1 MKICFENII
10 SVFIFTANGAVNFTS
25 NGAELNHKIII
36 HEIYVS

>member
-10 SVFIFTANGAVNFTS
+10 SVFNFTAKGAINFTS
-25 NGAELNHKIII
+25 KCAELNHKIII

>member
-10 SVFIFTANGAVNFTS
+10 SVFNFTAKGAVNFTS
-25 NGAELNHKIII
+25 KGTELNHKIII